1 MAASPTGWVSD
12 GEFVHHNASIDH
24 PERPERLVSITAHL
38 THTGLLERLV
48 EWPAIPAADEDL
60 MRVHTRAY
68 LTMIERSEGRWLDPD
83 TYVGRNSP
91 AIARLAA
98 GAVQSAALGV
108 WRGELT
114 NAFCAVRPPG
124 HHALPDRAMG
134 FCLYNNIAIAAKSVL
149 HADPDA
155 RVFIVDWDVHH
166 GNGTQAIFYED
177 ASVLYAS
184 VHQYPFY
191 PGTGALH
198 ETGRGKGAG
207 TTVNRPLPAGSGDKE
222 FLGAI
227 TDIIDNHARPFCPDL
242 VMISAGF
249 DAHESDPL
257 AGLNVTTHGF
267 GVATRLV
274 CEFAA
279 EVCAGRVLS
288 VLEGG
293 YNVHALAECA
303 EVHLEELLAAAMA
316 RHGNRAHAN

>member
-1 MAASPTGWVSD
+1 
-12 GEFVHHNASIDH
+12 VHHNEAIDH
-24 PERPERLVSITAHL
+24 PERPERLVSIQTHL
-38 THTGLLERLV
+38 AQSGLMRRLRQ
-48 EWPAIPAADEDL
+48 WPAEPAAQEDL

-68 LTMIERSEGRWLDPD
+68 IAMIECSETRWLDPD
-83 TYVGRNSP
+83 TYVGKNSP
-91 AIARLAA
+91 SIARLAA
-98 GAVQSAALGV
+98 GAVQSAALAV
-108 WRGELT
+108 WRGELA

-134 FCLYNNIAIAAKSVL
+134 FCLYNNIAIAAKSVR

-155 RVFIVDWDVHH
+155 RVFVLDWDVHH

-177 ASVLYAS
+177 ASVLYGS

-207 TTVNRPLPAGSGDKE
+207 TTVNRPLPAGSGDDE

-227 TDIIDNHARPFCPDL
+227 SDIIDNHARPFRPDL
-242 VMISAGF
+242 VMLSAGF
-249 DAHESDPL
+249 DAHEFDPL
-257 AGLNVTTHGF
+257 AGLNVTTKAF
-267 GVATRLV
+267 GKATRLV

-288 VLEGG
+288 ALEGG

-303 EVHLEELLAAAMA
+303 EVHVEELLGASMA
-316 RHGNRAHAN
+316 RNGAEAHGN